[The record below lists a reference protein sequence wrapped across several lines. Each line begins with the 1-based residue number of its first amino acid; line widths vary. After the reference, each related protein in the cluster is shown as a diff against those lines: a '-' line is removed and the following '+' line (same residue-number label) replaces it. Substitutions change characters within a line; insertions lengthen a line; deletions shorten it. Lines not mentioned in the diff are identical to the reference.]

1 MEFTIEGEFHIILGE
16 IQPIPKWSH
25 CRGIQPPSIV
35 NGIHDRRGLYFTT
48 MGSPGNGLYFPHND
62 VEWCW
67 RSTYDMHGISI
78 YLAFLYTCT
87 LHSLYYIKLKYIK
100 SKKYEEIMWF
110 QITMIAS
117 SLMDLFGRN
126 LERKLRLVISL

>member
-1 MEFTIEGEFHIILGE
+1 
-16 IQPIPKWSH
+16 
-25 CRGIQPPSIV
+25 
-35 NGIHDRRGLYFTT
+35 
-48 MGSPGNGLYFPHND
+48 
-62 VEWCW
+62 
-67 RSTYDMHGISI
+67 MHGISI